1 MSPWKQWKR
10 AFDQWEGTTAHFIE
24 QWMKSPLLLEP
35 AGAWLSAAMRVKA
48 LADKTTAAW
57 WGSLGL
63 PTKRDQERALHAL
76 NKLESRLLDLEE
88 QLEDTREELAR
99 VRAHDHEHAA

>member
-35 AGAWLSAAMRVKA
+35 AGAWLSAAMRVH
-48 LADKTTAAW
+48 
-57 WGSLGL
+57 SF
-63 PTKRDQERALHAL
+63 PTRR
-76 NKLESRLLDLEE
+76 SF
-88 QLEDTREELAR
+88 
-99 VRAHDHEHAA
+99 DHRKSVV